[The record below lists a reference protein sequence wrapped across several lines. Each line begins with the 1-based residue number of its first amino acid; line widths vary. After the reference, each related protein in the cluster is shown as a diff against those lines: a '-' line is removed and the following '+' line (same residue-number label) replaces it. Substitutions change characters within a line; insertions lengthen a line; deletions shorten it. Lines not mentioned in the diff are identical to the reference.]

1 MSFTQIIDEEYNK
14 LTSKNIKS
22 TKVTYDKYINRK
34 GLIDDQLNQNLNI
47 IFGIEDK
54 PSTSRNSYSNLK
66 ISRIVKSNWKNS
78 ICDLKTFHNN
88 NFSFEMI
95 Y

>member
-14 LTSKNIKS
+14 LTSNINIKS
-22 TKVTYDKYINRK
+22 NTKTYDKYINRK

-47 IFGIEDK
+47 IFGIEEK
-54 PSTSRNSYSNLK
+54 QSRNSYSNLK

-78 ICDLKTFHNN
+78 IYDLKTFHNN
-88 NFSFEMI
+88 YFSYEMI